1 MKKKIVTLLITA
13 ALLLATGLSASA
25 AETIT
30 FRGQAEKFVTSVDG
44 DVETFT
50 DMLPGETRT
59 VSLTLK
65 NEDNS
70 EMKFYMSAE
79 ILDNIASKTADSQA
93 VYDFVISKN
102 GQPFFTT
109 IIGGGTAKN
118 TSAGEKYLDESN
130 NILLDTLARGQS
142 DVIDISLTLEGN
154 STGNS
159 YMEKTGQIQLVFTAS
174 TPDNPAGGGTNVVE
188 RLVQAITHPGA
199 TGPNTGLNGGSPY
212 LLIAGACVVIAVVV
226 IIILIVTRKKKEE

>member
-65 NEDNS
+65 NEDSS
-70 EMKFYMSAE
+70 E
-79 ILDNIASKTADSQA
+79 
-93 VYDFVISKN
+93 N

-109 IIGGGTAKN
+109 IIGGGTAQN
-118 TSAGEKYLDESN
+118 TSAGE
-130 NILLDTLARGQS
+130 
-142 DVIDISLTLEGN
+142 
-154 STGNS
+154 
-159 YMEKTGQIQLVFTAS
+159 
-174 TPDNPAGGGTNVVE
+174 
-188 RLVQAITHPGA
+188 
-199 TGPNTGLNGGSPY
+199 
-212 LLIAGACVVIAVVV
+212 
-226 IIILIVTRKKKEE
+226 

>member
-65 NEDNS
+65 NEDSS

-109 IIGGGTAKN
+109 IIGGGTAQN

-154 STGNS
+154 STENS

-174 TPDNPAGGGTNVVE
+174 TPDNPGGGTNVIE
-188 RLVQAITHPGA
+188 RLVQAITNPGA

-212 LLIAGACVVIAVVV
+212 LLIAGACIVIAVVV

>member
-13 ALLLATGLSASA
+13 ALLLATGLNASA
-25 AETIT
+25 AETII
-30 FRGQAEKFVTSVDG
+30 FKGQAEKFVTSVDG

-174 TPDNPAGGGTNVVE
+174 TPDNPAGGTNVIE

>member
-13 ALLLATGLSASA
+13 ALLLATGISASA

-65 NEDNS
+65 NEDSS

-174 TPDNPAGGGTNVVE
+174 TPDNPAGGGNVIE
-188 RLVQAITHPGA
+188 RLVQAITNPGA

-212 LLIAGACVVIAVVV
+212 LLIAGACIVIAVVV

>member
-65 NEDNS
+65 NEDSS

-109 IIGGGTAKN
+109 IIGGGTARN

-142 DVIDISLTLEGN
+142 DVIDIRLTLEGN

-174 TPDNPAGGGTNVVE
+174 TPDNPAGGTNVVE
-188 RLVQAITHPGA
+188 RLVQAITHSGA